1 MNRPL
6 QTLTLAA
13 ALSCTMATGWASIL
27 TQTPN
32 QKNNDYEM
40 FMEKIRN
47 TTIKNPSIDK
57 NLALFQEN
65 GSFSDIDYDDT
76 QMTNWTPIQHIERF
90 VGFRLRIY
98 QRKEQILSER
108 RFISENRQRIRIL
121 V

>member
-40 FMEKIRN
+40 FTLDLHPRITDKIEKI
-47 TTIKNPSIDK
+47 
-57 NLALFQEN
+57 NL
-65 GSFSDIDYDDT
+65 
-76 QMTNWTPIQHIERF
+76 
-90 VGFRLRIY
+90 
-98 QRKEQILSER
+98 
-108 RFISENRQRIRIL
+108 
-121 V
+121 

>member
-40 FMEKIRN
+40 FMEKIRH

-57 NLALFQEN
+57 NL
-65 GSFSDIDYDDT
+65 GPIKRT
-76 QMTNWTPIQHIERF
+76 MTTKCLWKKSGI
-90 VGFRLRIY
+90 RLL
-98 QRKEQILSER
+98 KILPLTK
-108 RFISENRQRIRIL
+108 I
-121 V
+121 

>member
-40 FMEKIRN
+40 FMVKILPLTKIWLCFRK
-47 TTIKNPSIDK
+47 TAH
-57 NLALFQEN
+57 LATL
-65 GSFSDIDYDDT
+65 I
-76 QMTNWTPIQHIERF
+76 MMIPR
-90 VGFRLRIY
+90 
-98 QRKEQILSER
+98 
-108 RFISENRQRIRIL
+108 
-121 V
+121 

>member
-13 ALSCTMATGWASIL
+13 ALSCTMTTGWASIL

-40 FMEKIRN
+40 FMKKIRN

-57 NLALFQEN
+57 NLALFRT
-65 GSFSDIDYDDT
+65 FI
-76 QMTNWTPIQHIERF
+76 
-90 VGFRLRIY
+90 GFCLRIY